1 MEDSGVFS
9 VQNKVYN
16 LRKLIRQSVIMMIV
30 NMNINAVQNKVYN
43 LRKLIRQSVIMMIVN
58 MNINVSVMIVFPQ

>member
-1 MEDSGVFS
+1 MENSGVFS
-9 VQNKVYN
+9 
-16 LRKLIRQSVIMMIV
+16 
-30 NMNINAVQNKVYN
+30 VQNKVYN